1 MLENKSYYNK
11 LFDCYGML
19 FTDNQIEYFKQYFH
33 DDLSLSEISE
43 NLSIS
48 RAAISKQLKYIK
60 EMLEHYEQQLHL
72 AELYDN
78 LDEIVNDFESLS
90 KEEIR
95 SKLEGA
101 INV

>member
-1 MLENKSYYNK
+1 MLENKSHYNL
-11 LFDCYGML
+11 LFDFYEKL
-19 FTDNQIEYFKQYFH
+19 FTDSQVEYFKQYFH

-60 EMLEHYEQQLHL
+60 ETLDYYEEQLHL
-72 AELYDN
+72 VELYSKLDDIVDN
-78 LDEIVNDFESLS
+78 FDSLS
-90 KEEIR
+90 KEEIKC
-95 SKLEGA
+95 KLEGV